1 LSLSRIGPNERQLCR
16 SAQCLFPMVVAIA
29 VRHVRIALFNK
40 HFTVHL
46 TTLAVKLAVAFKHV
60 AIKRFAPHTTQSNT
74 AG

>member
-1 LSLSRIGPNERQLCR
+1 
-16 SAQCLFPMVVAIA
+16 MVVAIA